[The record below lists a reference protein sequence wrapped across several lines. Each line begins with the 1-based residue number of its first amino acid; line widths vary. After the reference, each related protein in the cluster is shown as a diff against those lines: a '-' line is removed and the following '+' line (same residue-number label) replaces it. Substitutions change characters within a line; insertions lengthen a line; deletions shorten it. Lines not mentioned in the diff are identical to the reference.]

1 MKHADP
7 TKAEIAAGQR
17 ELRDARRQ
25 SRGLFWF
32 VGLFSVFVNA
42 LMLTGP
48 LYMLNVYDRVLG
60 SRSVETLVALSVLVG
75 FLYLMMAL
83 LDYARGRIMGRVG
96 ARFQTALDRRVFMA
110 SITARGRVPQ
120 DAATGQ
126 RDLEAVQRLI
136 TSPVLMALFDL
147 PWTPIFLLGIFIFHP
162 WLGYLALAGG
172 GVLILLAL
180 ANQYTTR
187 VPLGEANKAAHQT
200 EVLGQ
205 ALRNESE
212 MVQSLGMRQ
221 STFERWERLRGK
233 TLSASIGAGDQAGGF
248 TSITRSFRLFLQSAM
263 LGLGAYLVL
272 QNQLTA
278 GAMIACSILLG
289 RALAPV
295 ELLINQWAVMQRGI
309 DAWRS
314 LARLLGAVPQ
324 ASPRTNLPTPRAII
338 EARDVTVVPPGQ
350 SSATLR
356 MVSFRLEPGQ
366 AMGVIGVSGAG
377 KTTLAKALIG
387 LWTPAG
393 GKIRLDGAALDQY
406 EPDRIGRHIGY
417 LPQRVQLFD
426 GTIKENIARMSN
438 SPDDGAVV
446 AAAKKAAAHDM
457 ILKLPDGYDTRVDM
471 TGGRLSGGQVQRIGL
486 ARALYGEP
494 VVLVLDEPNAN
505 LDNDGSK
512 ALNAAIRAMKLD
524 GRAVF
529 IMAHR
534 PAAIQECDLL
544 LYLENGAARAF
555 GPREEVLP
563 KIVANSADIE
573 KARSEGGGVA

>member
-120 DAATGQ
+120 EAATGQ

-180 ANQYTTR
+180 ANQYSTR

-278 GAMIACSILLG
+278 GAMIAGSILLG

-512 ALNAAIRAMKLD
+512 ALNAAIRAMKQD